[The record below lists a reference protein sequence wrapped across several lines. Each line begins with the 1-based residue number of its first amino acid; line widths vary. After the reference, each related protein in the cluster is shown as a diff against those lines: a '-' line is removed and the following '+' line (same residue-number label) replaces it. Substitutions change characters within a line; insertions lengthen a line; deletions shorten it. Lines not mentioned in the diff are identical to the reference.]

1 MTRGRKRDVKSGP
14 AGKKEKTKTISIKRF
29 ILSYIVL
36 MIAFFFVTWFKPLLN
51 IIDVNDVYSKSVVVL
66 SSKILGLAGVNC
78 TYHGSIIALPAL
90 SLDLKFGCNGLEA
103 VMIYAIAV
111 LAYPAPWKKKLIGIA
126 AGFFI
131 LQTANI
137 LRILLL
143 VYSGIHLKSLFQF
156 IHVYI
161 AQGIMI
167 ALSLGIFFVYLDRL
181 NHAKT
186 AEADHS

>member
-1 MTRGRKRDVKSGP
+1 MRQGKKIDDKSGA

-29 ILSYIVL
+29 VLTYIVL
-36 MIAFFFVTWFKPLLN
+36 MLAFFFATWFKPILK
-51 IIDVNDVYSKSVVVL
+51 IIDINDIYTKSVVVL

-78 TYHGSIIALPAL
+78 TYQGSIIALPAL

-111 LAYPAPWKKKLIGIA
+111 AAYPAHWKKKLMGIA

-143 VYSGIHLKSLFQF
+143 VYSGIHLKGLFQF
-156 IHVYI
+156 IHIYL

-167 ALSLGIFFVYLDRL
+167 ALSLGIFFVYLNSL

-186 AEADHS
+186 AEADHN

>member
-1 MTRGRKRDVKSGP
+1 MTQGRKKDDKSGS
-14 AGKKEKTKTISIKRF
+14 AGKKEKPKTISTNRF
-29 ILSYIVL
+29 VLIYIVL
-36 MIAFFFVTWFKPLLN
+36 IIAFFFVTWLKPILK
-51 IIDVNDVYSKSVVVL
+51 IIDVNNVYTKSVVVL
-66 SSKILGLAGVNC
+66 SSKILGLAGVKC
-78 TYHGSIIALPAL
+78 TYQGSIIALPAL

-111 LAYPAPWKKKLIGIA
+111 AAYPAHWKKKLMGIA

-143 VYSGIHLKSLFQF
+143 VYSGIHLKGLFQF
-156 IHVYI
+156 IHIYI

-186 AEADHS
+186 AEADHN